1 MVPTMMLPPPSQLV
15 FDYVCVCGRG
25 GGGLKIGFTLSDFPF
40 IRSEIRFG
48 KSSGHSPLS
57 HKSSFS

>member
-25 GGGLKIGFTLSDFPF
+25 GGGSQNWFHLVGFSVHSFRNKIWKELW
-40 IRSEIRFG
+40 
-48 KSSGHSPLS
+48 PLTIES
-57 HKSSFS
+57 

>member
-25 GGGLKIGFTLSDFPF
+25 GGGVSKLVSPCRISVHSFRNKIWKELWPLTLES
-40 IRSEIRFG
+40 
-48 KSSGHSPLS
+48 
-57 HKSSFS
+57 